1 MALYSILYV
10 DDEPDLLVLGKTF
23 LEAIGDFAI
32 DTRQSAPE
40 GLDALRTRSYD
51 VIISDFQ
58 MPDMDGLAF
67 LKAVRSEFGNL
78 PFILFTG
85 RGREDVVIE
94 AINSGVDFYL
104 QKGGDAKAQFA
115 ELAHKIRMAVE
126 REQAVA
132 ERIESEKR
140 LSAIFHA
147 SPIHQMITE
156 YDTDRIID
164 INDRFLKDL
173 RQSRNAII
181 GRTIH
186 EIDLMP
192 DPVRMAKLKQELAV
206 SGVVRNVPVTV
217 RGSTGTVYTS
227 LTSMTRVQVHG
238 KDLIYTQSVDITP
251 LKKAQQTINALLN
264 ATRDV
269 SLLLDCNGTILAAN
283 HAASVRY
290 HIPLPDLIGQDAYT
304 LISADYAPRRQKGV
318 EEVIRTRQPL
328 TYTDTRDGRVY
339 ENTLCPVLDA
349 DAMVSAVA
357 VYSHDASDEVAAKR
371 ALAESEEKYRLVVE
385 NSHDTIY
392 IYRGDTFLFINR
404 QAEDLTGY
412 THEELMQRD
421 IWDFL
426 HPDDRDRLKQR
437 ALQRFAGGVISSGFE
452 ARILRK
458 DGSVRD
464 GQFYVDLVTFQGR
477 PAILGIAR
485 DITEQKRAEEAIRE
499 REQQLRSLSDNL
511 PNGMIYQLVVE
522 PDKDRHFIHVSAG
535 VEGIHGVTAEDVLR
549 DSSVLYSQVHPDD
562 RNAFIEAEEQALA
575 SMSPFSFEIRV
586 RPPSGT
592 ERWVL
597 LRSAPRPLPGGG
609 VLWDGIE
616 LDITATKRAEEELKA
631 AYEQLAAS
639 QEELQGQFDAL
650 RDGQA
655 QLEESEDKY
664 RTLVEHTDDGVFV
677 AQDRNLIFVNEALAG
692 QVGYRAS
699 DLVGHPFADVIAP
712 EDRDLVLS
720 RHVRRLSGETL
731 PDDYEFSLIHRDGIT
746 RSRVRIRVGTGR
758 FHGKPAV
765 IGTLHNVTEERKRE
779 AALAESEAR
788 FRSLTEQSLDTIMLF
803 DRNLRHIY
811 VNPMAEKI
819 AGIPAREFIGKTHS
833 ELHFPL
839 QLAAIREDAL
849 REVFT
854 TGKTRRV
861 EFLLPASGIWVDWML
876 VPVTGPDNT
885 VTEVITSARDIT
897 ERKKAEEALRESEKK
912 YRDLVQNANSII
924 LKWDTSGNIT
934 FFNEYAQRFFGYTEE
949 EILGKSV
956 VGTIVPATESRSGR
970 DLRCMV
976 EEIIKNPS
984 DHLHNE
990 NENIT
995 RDGRRVWIRW
1005 ENRPLFDKNGKFIG
1019 QLCIGSDNTERKMA
1033 ETALAK
1039 SEELHRKMI
1048 ATIPDLVVRTDLDG
1062 TILFVNENTLKL
1074 GGYKDPA
1081 EITGT
1086 SVLSFFAPEC
1096 RALAEENTRLMF
1108 ERPLGPKEYVFVT
1121 KDKTRITLEVNGD
1134 VLRTPDGVP
1143 YGMIFICR
1151 DITSRQRD
1159 AEALRQSEELYRSL
1173 VTTSPDGI
1181 AMIDSNGKLTYAS
1194 PRALEMFGLTDQN
1207 EVTGTHVTDWIA
1219 EPDRNKVMQCF
1230 RELMERP
1237 VLSNHVYRMM
1247 RKDGSCMDVEMHSAA
1262 LHDGKGSVRGIISI
1276 LRDITERRKAE
1287 DALRESEENYRRI
1300 IENMQD
1306 VFYRT
1311 DKDGILTMLSTYGAY
1326 LMGYGSADEV
1336 IGKMPAT
1343 AFYAD
1348 PAERD
1353 AFMGILGEK
1362 GVVSGYP
1369 LTLKSRDGKLHA
1381 ATASSR
1387 IIYDKSGNMAGV
1399 EGILHDVTRMRDVE
1413 NALRQAN
1420 RQITLMTSITR
1431 HDIRNQLL
1439 ALNGWLELSRASV
1452 DDPERMLELISRKQK
1467 IASVIG
1473 EQLDFTTFFD
1483 GMGIKAPAWQDVEA
1497 IVRQSALALP
1507 FTTTQL
1513 DIRVHGIG
1521 IFADPLLEKAFYNL
1535 LDNALRYGGEKMTSI
1550 QVSSRYD
1557 GDTLILVVE
1566 DDGVGIKDS
1575 DRQQLFT
1582 RGYGENTGL
1591 GLFLVREI
1599 LAITGITIHETGSSG
1614 CGARFEIQVPAGKY
1628 RTTVNG
1634 SLGQD
1639 PDRT

>member
-23 LEAIGDFAI
+23 LEATGDFSI
-32 DTRQSAPE
+32 DTRESAPA
-40 GLDALRTRSYD
+40 GLDALRARSYD

-192 DPVRMAKLKQELAV
+192 DPVRMAELKQELAV

-227 LTSMTRVQVHG
+227 LTSMTRVKVHE
-238 KDLIYTQSVDITP
+238 KDLIYTQSVDISP

-264 ATRDV
+264 ASRDV

-290 HIPLPDLIGQDAYT
+290 HIPLPDLTGQDAYT
-304 LISADYAPRRQKGV
+304 LISADYAQKRQNGV
-318 EEVIRTRQPL
+318 KDVIRTRQPF

-339 ENTLCPVLDA
+339 ENTLYPVLDT
-349 DAMVSAVA
+349 DGTVSAVA

-371 ALAESEEKYRLVVE
+371 ALGESEEKYRLVVE

-437 ALQRFAGGVISSGFE
+437 ALQRFAGGEISSAFE
-452 ARILRK
+452 ARILKK
-458 DGSVRD
+458 DGTVRD

-499 REQQLRSLSDNL
+499 REQQIRSLSDNL
-511 PNGMIYQLVVE
+511 PNGMTYQLVVE
-522 PDKDRHFIHVSAG
+522 PDKNRHFIHVSAG
-535 VEGIHGVTAEDVLR
+535 VEGIHEVTAEDVLR

-562 RNAFIEAEEQALA
+562 RDAFIEAEEQALV
-575 SMSPFSFEIRV
+575 SMSPFSIEIRI
-586 RPPSGT
+586 RPRSGT
-592 ERWVL
+592 ERWIL
-597 LRSAPRPLPGGG
+597 LRSAPRPLPEGS

-655 QLEESEDKY
+655 QLQESEDKY
-664 RTLVEHTDDGVFV
+664 RT
-677 AQDRNLIFVNEALAG
+677 
-692 QVGYRAS
+692 
-699 DLVGHPFADVIAP
+699 
-712 EDRDLVLS
+712 
-720 RHVRRLSGETL
+720 
-731 PDDYEFSLIHRDGIT
+731 
-746 RSRVRIRVGTGR
+746 
-758 FHGKPAV
+758 
-765 IGTLHNVTEERKRE
+765 
-779 AALAESEAR
+779 
-788 FRSLTEQSLDTIMLF
+788 
-803 DRNLRHIY
+803 
-811 VNPMAEKI
+811 
-819 AGIPAREFIGKTHS
+819 
-833 ELHFPL
+833 
-839 QLAAIREDAL
+839 
-849 REVFT
+849 
-854 TGKTRRV
+854 
-861 EFLLPASGIWVDWML
+861 
-876 VPVTGPDNT
+876 
-885 VTEVITSARDIT
+885 
-897 ERKKAEEALRESEKK
+897 
-912 YRDLVQNANSII
+912 
-924 LKWDTSGNIT
+924 
-934 FFNEYAQRFFGYTEE
+934 
-949 EILGKSV
+949 
-956 VGTIVPATESRSGR
+956 
-970 DLRCMV
+970 
-976 EEIIKNPS
+976 
-984 DHLHNE
+984 
-990 NENIT
+990 
-995 RDGRRVWIRW
+995 
-1005 ENRPLFDKNGKFIG
+1005 
-1019 QLCIGSDNTERKMA
+1019 
-1033 ETALAK
+1033 
-1039 SEELHRKMI
+1039 
-1048 ATIPDLVVRTDLDG
+1048 
-1062 TILFVNENTLKL
+1062 
-1074 GGYKDPA
+1074 
-1081 EITGT
+1081 
-1086 SVLSFFAPEC
+1086 
-1096 RALAEENTRLMF
+1096 
-1108 ERPLGPKEYVFVT
+1108 
-1121 KDKTRITLEVNGD
+1121 
-1134 VLRTPDGVP
+1134 
-1143 YGMIFICR
+1143 
-1151 DITSRQRD
+1151 
-1159 AEALRQSEELYRSL
+1159 L

-1181 AMIDSNGKLTYAS
+1181 AMVDPVGKLTYTS
-1194 PRALEMFGLTDQN
+1194 PRALEMFGLADQK
-1207 EVTGTHVTDWIA
+1207 EVTGTHVTDWIV
-1219 EPDRNKVMQCF
+1219 EPDRNKAMQRF

-1247 RKDGSCMDVEMHSAA
+1247 KKDGSCMDVEMHSAT
-1262 LHDGKGSVRGIISI
+1262 LHDEKGSVRGIISI

-1287 DALRESEENYRRI
+1287 EALRESEENYRRI

-1311 DKDGILTMLSTYGAY
+1311 DKNGILTMLSTYGAH

-1336 IGKMPAT
+1336 IGTVPASV
-1343 AFYAD
+1343 FYAD

-1353 AFMGILGEK
+1353 AFMETLREK
-1362 GVVSGYP
+1362 GVVTCYP

-1381 ATASSR
+1381 VTASSR

-1452 DDPERMLELISRKQK
+1452 DDPARMLELISRKQK
-1467 IASVIG
+1467 IASIIG
-1473 EQLDFTTFFD
+1473 EQIDFTTFFD
-1483 GMGIKAPAWQDVEA
+1483 GMGIKPPAWQDLET
-1497 IVRQSALALP
+1497 ILHQSALALP
-1507 FTTTQL
+1507 FNTIQL

-1550 QVSSRYD
+1550 RVFSRYD
-1557 GDTLILVVE
+1557 GDSLILVVE
-1566 DDGVGIKDS
+1566 DDGVGIKDN
-1575 DRQQLFT
+1575 DRQKLFT
-1582 RGYGENTGL
+1582 RGFGENTGL

-1599 LAITGITIHETGSSG
+1599 LAITGLTIHETGSSG
-1614 CGARFEIQVPAGKY
+1614 CGARFEIRVPEGKY
-1628 RTTVNG
+1628 RTAGNG
-1634 SLGQD
+1634 PAGQD
-1639 PDRT
+1639 LDRT

>member
-1 MALYSILYV
+1 MARYSILYV

-23 LEAIGDFAI
+23 LEAIGDFTI
-32 DTRQSAPE
+32 DTRESAPE
-40 GLDALRTRSYD
+40 GLDALRAHPYD
-51 VIISDFQ
+51 VVISDYQ

-67 LKAVRSEFGNL
+67 LKAVRSEFGDK

-104 QKGGDAKAQFA
+104 QKGGAVKAQFA

-126 REQAVA
+126 REQAVS

-164 INDRFLKDL
+164 INDRFFKDL
-173 RQSRNAII
+173 RHSRSEII
-181 GRTIH
+181 GRTMQ
-186 EIDLMP
+186 EINLMP
-192 DPVRMAKLKQELAV
+192 DPDQMVRLKQELAV

-251 LKKAQQTINALLN
+251 QKKAQQTINALLN
-264 ATRDV
+264 ASRDV
-269 SLLLDCNGTILAAN
+269 SLLLDCAGTILAAN

-290 HIPLPDLIGQDAYT
+290 QIPLTDLIGRDAYT
-304 LISADYAPRRQKGV
+304 LVPADYSPDQQYGV
-318 EEVIRTRQPL
+318 EEVIRTRQPVA
-328 TYTDTRDGRVY
+328 YTDSWNKKVY
-339 ENTLCPVLDA
+339 ENTLYPVLDA
-349 DAMVSAVA
+349 DATVTAVA
-357 VYSHDASDEVAAKR
+357 FYSHDASDEVAGKQ
-371 ALAESEEKYRLVVE
+371 ALKESEEKYRLVVE

-426 HPDDRDRLKQR
+426 HPDDRERLKQR
-437 ALQRFAGGVISSGFE
+437 ALQRFAGGAISSAFE
-452 ARILRK
+452 ARILKK
-458 DGSVRD
+458 DGTVRE
-464 GQFYVDLVTFQGR
+464 GQFFVDLVDFLGR

-485 DITEQKRAEEAIRE
+485 DVTEQKRAEEAIRE
-499 REQQLRSLSDNL
+499 REEQIRSLSDNL
-511 PNGMIYQLVVE
+511 PNGMIYQLIVD
-522 PDKDRHFIHVSAG
+522 PDRTRRFIHVSAG
-535 VEGIHGVTAEDVLR
+535 VEGIHEVTAEDVLQNP
-549 DSSVLYSQVHPDD
+549 SVLYSQIPDD
-562 RNAFIEAEEQALA
+562 DRSGLIEAEERALTT
-575 SMSPFSFEIRV
+575 MSPFSRETRIRT
-586 RPPSGT
+586 PSGN
-592 ERWVL
+592 ERWIL
-597 LRSAPRPLPGGG
+597 LRSAPRLLPDGC

-616 LDITATKRAEEELKA
+616 LDVTLAKRADEELKA

-639 QEELQGQFDAL
+639 QEELRGQFDAL
-650 RDGQA
+650 RDGQE

-677 AQDRNLIFVNEALAG
+677 AQGGNLIFVNEALANR
-692 QVGYRAS
+692 VGYLAS
-699 DLVGHPFADVIAP
+699 ELVGHPLVHVIAP

-720 RHVRRLSGETL
+720 RHVQRLSGETL
-731 PDDYEFSLIHRDGIT
+731 PDDYEFSLLHKDGVT

-758 FHGKPAV
+758 FHGRPAV
-765 IGTLHNVTEERKRE
+765 IGTLHDVTEERKRQ

-788 FRSLTEQSLDTIMLF
+788 FRSFTEQSLDTIMLF

-811 VNPMAEKI
+811 VNPMAGKI
-819 AGIPAREFIGKTHS
+819 SGIPADRFIGKTHA
-833 ELHFPL
+833 ELGFPED
-839 QLAAIREDAL
+839 LAKMGEEAL
-849 REVFT
+849 LWVFS
-854 TGKTRRV
+854 TGRINRI
-861 EFLLPASGIWVDWML
+861 EFFLPSTGVWIDWML
-876 VPVTGPDNT
+876 VPVTGPDGT

-897 ERKKAEEALRESEKK
+897 DRKKSEEALRESEEK

-924 LKWDTSGNIT
+924 LKWDTSGKIT
-934 FFNEYAQRFFGYTEE
+934 FFNEYAQRFFGYTED
-949 EILGKSV
+949 EILGKPV
-956 VGTIVPATESRSGR
+956 VGTIVPATESGSGR
-970 DLRCMV
+970 DLQRMIG
-976 EEIIKNPS
+976 EIIKNPS
-984 DHLHNE
+984 DYLHNE

-1005 ENRPLFDKNGKFIG
+1005 ENRPLFDKNKKFIG
-1019 QLCIGSDNTERKMA
+1019 QLCIGSDNTERKIA
-1033 ETALAK
+1033 ETALAE

-1048 ATIPDLVVRTDLDG
+1048 SAIPDIIVRTDLDG
-1062 TILFVNENTLKL
+1062 TITFANDNAVKL
-1074 GGYKDPA
+1074 SGCKSPV
-1081 EITGT
+1081 EIIGT

-1121 KDKTRITLEVNGD
+1121 KDKTRVTLEVNGD
-1134 VLRTPDGVP
+1134 VLRTHEGVP
-1143 YGMIFICR
+1143 YGMIYICR
-1151 DITSRQRD
+1151 DISERKRD

-1181 AMIDSNGKLTYAS
+1181 AMIDGNGILTYAS
-1194 PRALEMFGLTDQN
+1194 PRALEMFGLSDPN
-1207 EVTGTHVTDWIA
+1207 EATGTHVTDWIA
-1219 EPDRNKVMQCF
+1219 EPDCNKAMQCF

-1237 VLSNHVYRMM
+1237 VLSSHIYRMVK
-1247 RKDGSCMDVEMHSAA
+1247 KDGSCMDVEMHSAT
-1262 LHDGKGSVRGIISI
+1262 LHDEKGSVRGIISI
-1276 LRDITERRKAE
+1276 LRDITERQKAE
-1287 DALRESEENYRRI
+1287 EALRESEESYRRI

-1311 DKDGILTMLSTYGAY
+1311 DKNGILTMLSTYGVR
-1326 LMGYGSADEV
+1326 LMGYDSADEV
-1336 IGKMPAT
+1336 IGKLPAS

-1353 AFMGILGEK
+1353 AFVVILQEK

-1369 LTLKSRDGKLHA
+1369 LTLRDRNGKHHA

-1387 IIYDKSGNMAGV
+1387 IIYDKSGTMAGV

-1420 RQITLMTSITR
+1420 HQIMLMTSITR
-1431 HDIRNQLL
+1431 HDIRNQLH
-1439 ALNGWLELSRASV
+1439 ALEGWLELSRASV
-1452 DDPERMLELISRKQK
+1452 DDSDRMLDLIAREQK
-1467 IASVIG
+1467 IASIIG
-1473 EQLDFTTFFD
+1473 QQIDFTTFFD
-1483 GMGIKAPAWQDVEA
+1483 GMGIKAPVWQDVEA
-1497 IVRQSALALP
+1497 VIRKSALALP
-1507 FTTTQL
+1507 FNTVEL
-1513 DIRVHGIG
+1513 DIGVHGTE
-1521 IFADPLLEKAFYNL
+1521 IFADPLLEKVFYNL

-1550 QVSSRYD
+1550 RVFSQND
-1557 GDTLILVVE
+1557 GDSLILFVE
-1566 DDGVGIKDS
+1566 DDGVGINKD

-1599 LAITGITIHETGSSG
+1599 LSITGLTISESGSSG
-1614 CGARFEIQVPAGKY
+1614 SGARFGIRVPAGKF
-1628 RTTVNG
+1628 RIAG
-1634 SLGQD
+1634 S
-1639 PDRT
+1639 